1 MKKCPKCGK
10 QFSDG
15 VKLCP
20 FDRIPLASAE
30 GEVPSQKGAPPA
42 GNPQQRGAS
51 PAGQPG
57 APVPRPKPAAA
68 PARPPASF
76 TKRACGITIDGFLY
90 SLVLFPFTAFM
101 PIVGD
106 IGLYTVFPLWMLLRD
121 LVQDGQ
127 SPGKMFVG
135 MRIESVDGSPV
146 EPSKLIMRNITIAVP
161 ILNGILM
168 LVGCLV
174 MLPTSEKRRI
184 GDRIA
189 GTRVVDL
196 RPDRGDTLYT
206 LCFIMVIAIQIFLG
220 MLVGQGAK

>member
-1 MKKCPKCGK
+1 
-10 QFSDG
+10 
-15 VKLCP
+15 
-20 FDRIPLASAE
+20 
-30 GEVPSQKGAPPA
+30 
-42 GNPQQRGAS
+42 
-51 PAGQPG
+51 
-57 APVPRPKPAAA
+57 
-68 PARPPASF
+68 
-76 TKRACGITIDGFLY
+76 
-90 SLVLFPFTAFM
+90 M

-206 LCFIMVIAIQIFLG
+206 LCFIMVIVIQIFLG